1 MKRIHYLMMSARD
14 EGLSLTNLEQIHD
27 DYYLLTSESNPHL
40 IQLIFV
46 RWVQRFAVGSGE

>member
-1 MKRIHYLMMSARD
+1 MRARD

>member
-1 MKRIHYLMMSARD
+1 MKQIHYLMMRARD

-27 DYYLLTSESNPHL
+27 DYLLTSESNPHL
-40 IQLIFV
+40 IQFIFV